1 MNKMASQT
9 DLKKDLNDYVAGC
22 IHLGKQYAEDVQ
34 SGKIV
39 AGNYIKLA
47 VERYNRDL
55 ENPAYIHKWNEVERF
70 FKFCYFVNVKQGNK
84 YKRFKPFPFQ
94 AFAAINL
101 LLFYHSSDP
110 EKRRFRY
117 YFLFMARKNG
127 KALGLDTPIP
137 TPEGWTK
144 MGDIKIGDKIFDEQG
159 NITNVT
165 NVTPVQYNR
174 NCYRVVFSDGEE
186 IIADADHQWEVQ
198 TKASRRTV
206 NRKIKSNRRLVRTDY
221 REGLEG
227 YFTTTTKDMVDDYY
241 RVRPDGR
248 GSDYKYRVPVA
259 KPLELP
265 EKDLLI
271 NPYLLGQWLGDGTS
285 RRPTFTTDVADAGM
299 YEFIKDLGYH
309 YRTKTEKNRTAK
321 IISLEIPHD
330 QRTNPH
336 WRNFTDELR
345 ALSLIKNKH
354 IPPEYLRGSLK
365 QRLALLQG
373 IMDTDGTVSKS
384 GQCEIQQKSKLVV
397 DGLSELLSSLGITH
411 TIKEKNASCNA
422 SDCGVVYRVTF
433 FTDKTLPCFRL
444 QRKYNRLKD
453 RLNGRMLS
461 KSIVK
466 IEKVDSVPVRCLEVD
481 SPNHLYLAGKRMTVT
496 HNSVFASV
504 LALYFLIGDK
514 ELDPTSLVVASTREQ
529 AGILLDYGK
538 NIVLNSPKL
547 QQKLEIMQYSIRYQ
561 SGNSR
566 GVFKV
571 LPNNASRLDGYNQ
584 NCAILD
590 EIHSYT
596 DDSLFK
602 VIKSAILARK
612 NPITILIS
620 TAGFN
625 QESFCN
631 DLVEMCKSIL
641 KGDLQDESFFAMLY
655 MLDEDDDYRDS
666 SNWIKSNPAL
676 GEIISLEDLEIEYR
690 QSENMSSLLNN
701 FLTKNLNVFTS
712 SIDQWIDDAVLAK
725 AFCQVDNFTYTGK
738 PCWVGIDLS
747 STRDLTSIVYLF
759 YDDVNDRYNAIPYFF
774 MANNPAKKLRKGGI
788 DLQPWIDKGF
798 IIECETKTIDYEMI
812 YEHIIEKSQLY
823 EIQSISYDQFN
834 SALLIPRLEDAG
846 LTCIPFKQTAMEY
859 NFPMKFLEKYLYDER
874 INLSENTALKWNF
887 QNVVLYQDGNGN
899 IKVVK
904 NRAKDSVDGVVALA
918 MAMGGW
924 IKSNIDPE
932 SIGLEQYLQ
941 FKE

>member
-1 MNKMASQT
+1 M
-9 DLKKDLNDYVAGC
+9 
-22 IHLGKQYAEDVQ
+22 
-34 SGKIV
+34 
-39 AGNYIKLA
+39 
-47 VERYNRDL
+47 
-55 ENPAYIHKWNEVERF
+55 
-70 FKFCYFVNVKQGNK
+70 
-84 YKRFKPFPFQ
+84 
-94 AFAAINL
+94 
-101 LLFYHSSDP
+101 
-110 EKRRFRY
+110 
-117 YFLFMARKNG
+117 
-127 KALGLDTPIP
+127 
-137 TPEGWTK
+137 
-144 MGDIKIGDKIFDEQG
+144 
-159 NITNVT
+159 
-165 NVTPVQYNR
+165 
-174 NCYRVVFSDGEE
+174 
-186 IIADADHQWEVQ
+186 
-198 TKASRRTV
+198 
-206 NRKIKSNRRLVRTDY
+206 
-221 REGLEG
+221 
-227 YFTTTTKDMVDDYY
+227 
-241 RVRPDGR
+241 
-248 GSDYKYRVPVA
+248 
-259 KPLELP
+259 
-265 EKDLLI
+265 
-271 NPYLLGQWLGDGTS
+271 
-285 RRPTFTTDVADAGM
+285 
-299 YEFIKDLGYH
+299 
-309 YRTKTEKNRTAK
+309 
-321 IISLEIPHD
+321 
-330 QRTNPH
+330 
-336 WRNFTDELR
+336 
-345 ALSLIKNKH
+345 
-354 IPPEYLRGSLK
+354 
-365 QRLALLQG
+365 QG

-422 SDCGVVYRVTF
+422 ADCGVVYRVTF

-725 AFCQVDNFTYTGK
+725 AFCQVENFTYTGK